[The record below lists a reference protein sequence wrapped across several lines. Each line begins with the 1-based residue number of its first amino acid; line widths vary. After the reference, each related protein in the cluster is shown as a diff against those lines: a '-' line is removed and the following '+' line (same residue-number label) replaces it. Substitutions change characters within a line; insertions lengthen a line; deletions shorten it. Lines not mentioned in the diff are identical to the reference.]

1 VRGGRSRSRRV
12 YLEILAVGLCAI
24 LASAAPAVGQTS
36 TQTSGDTTDKIKSYS
51 VDKKNE
57 AVAYGKKLVS
67 DLDVKIKQLETQVS
81 KDTAAVKADA
91 QRELK
96 ELKSKR
102 AEASKKLNDLGRAT
116 AQSWDATKQGFA
128 DAYKDLQQ
136 AYDKAVANLKK

>member
-1 VRGGRSRSRRV
+1 MSRRV